1 MIEPGDIRWFRFRS
15 PDKRRPVLVLGRHDC
30 VGAFSSLPVIPI
42 SSQIRGLSWEVVLR
56 PGVDGVPELCT
67 LKPEWIANVVR
78 LPFDLTWDALRS
90 VTFDSLWMLGGSVL
104 AGVDSPL
111 STSDACRPSN
121 ALFCSFAASS

>member
-30 VGAFSSLPVIPI
+30 VGAFSALPVIPI

-67 LKPEWIANVVR
+67 LKPEWIANVQRTEIGSRIGVFPESR
-78 LPFDLTWDALRS
+78 WTEVSVALLDVLGLPNRAE
-90 VTFDSLWMLGGSVL
+90 
-104 AGVDSPL
+104 
-111 STSDACRPSN
+111 
-121 ALFCSFAASS
+121 